1 MSRNLNNMKKNPKK
15 VEAGDD
21 NRADKLHSARFLGG
35 HICENTEIWLK
46 AREHIGISGLDPIS
60 RYDSEGVGMNGNLNG
75 HIWAAIHNPGSKEI
89 SIRSFS
95 PETLKTVRSSNEKD
109 SASCKKDFAHI
120 NEIRMALATLRMAI
134 HFVHP
139 WNFSVATLDY
149 FLNSTQFGE
158 REFGVANER
167 IQFVTNFIDEVLA
180 HNAEAWDDA
189 KPFMT
194 AHEISTKWV
203 AAVMLRGPKPST
215 SHQTQNRNRQ
225 NIGKKINA
233 LDRSIEVPKDV
244 CRRYNAKNCPSQN
257 DKTCKAPW
265 DGTTD
270 LKHACAF
277 RLPDKSFCL
286 KDHPLAE
293 HK

>member
-1 MSRNLNNMKKNPKK
+1 LPNLAHHPDDTFRKHSVTELLRWDTKLEGNGKLGRKLTEKMLRNLDNMKKNPKK

-21 NRADKLHSARFLGG
+21 
-35 HICENTEIWLK
+35 
-46 AREHIGISGLDPIS
+46 
-60 RYDSEGVGMNGNLNG
+60 
-75 HIWAAIHNPGSKEI
+75 
-89 SIRSFS
+89 
-95 PETLKTVRSSNEKD
+95 
-109 SASCKKDFAHI
+109 
-120 NEIRMALATLRMAI
+120 
-134 HFVHP
+134 
-139 WNFSVATLDY
+139 
-149 FLNSTQFGE
+149 QFGE

-167 IQFVTNFIDEVLA
+167 ISFVTNFIDEVLV
-180 HNAEAWDDA
+180 HNAKAWDDV

-215 SHQTQNRNRQ
+215 SHQSKNRNKQ
-225 NIGKKINA
+225 NNSRKLNA
-233 LDRSIEVPKDV
+233 LDRSVEVPKDV

-265 DGTTD
+265 DNTTD
-270 LKHACAF
+270 LKHTCPF